1 MRVWS
6 CRTTVLAGWA
16 PDSSWWLD
24 LDYVCVDDDSATR
37 WTRHGDLW
45 RTVSSSDDE
54 RRHALELLVGK
65 YAPDYAAVG
74 EKYIDKSFHR
84 TAVIAIDAEWWSGKT
99 KRV

>member
-1 MRVWS
+1 MSFCVVGVTRPVPEKFTTAYESIVVSGRARV
-6 CRTTVLAGWA
+6 V
-16 PDSSWWLD
+16 
-24 LDYVCVDDDSATR
+24 V
-37 WTRHGDLW
+37 
-45 RTVSSSDDE
+45 SDDE